1 MKPRV
6 TIREIA
12 EKAGIHFTTVSLA
25 LRNSPRLKQSTRDRV
40 QKLAKEMGY
49 TPDPMLASLNAY
61 RQTKRPVQYQ
71 AAIAWIHNW
80 PRPESLY
87 GSGEFHQYFLG
98 AVDRAKQRGYQIEE
112 FWIREPEMSINKLHR
127 ILRARNIQGALIA
140 PQPRHGAYLD
150 LKYSELSAV
159 TFGNSM
165 QPPVLDLVTNHQSHT
180 INRIL
185 QHVLSLGYRRIG
197 LCVPDDWNAKVEN
210 AWNNGMIILH
220 SEQPD
225 LPYIPPHWERWDIEE
240 TEGLQTWVEKE
251 RPDVIISHHNVYQRL
266 RKMGLNIPEDIGFIS
281 PFLIR
286 QNEEI
291 SGIYQNDFLIGQKG
305 VDMVI
310 GMLQRNEVG
319 LPESPV
325 RVLVE
330 GILNP
335 GKTLRKQTRQYA
347 KKAKPSTREKS
358 AKTKAH

>member
-1 MKPRV
+1 MRPRV

-12 EKAGIHFTTVSLA
+12 DRVGLHFTTVSLA
-25 LRNSPRLKQSTRDRV
+25 LRNSPRLKESTRLRV
-40 QKLAKEMGY
+40 QKVAEEMGY

-61 RQTKRPVQYQ
+61 RQTKRPVQFQ
-71 AAIAWIHNW
+71 ATIAWIHNW
-80 PRPESLY
+80 PSPESLY
-87 GSGEFHQYFLG
+87 GSEEFQQYFLG

-112 FWIREPEMSINKLHR
+112 FWLREPEMSISKLHR

-140 PQPRHGAYLD
+140 PQPRHGTFLD
-150 LKYSELSAV
+150 LNYSELSAV
-159 TFGNSM
+159 TFGHSM

-185 QHVLSLGYRRIG
+185 QHLLSLGYQRIG
-197 LCVPDDWNAKVEN
+197 LCVPEDWNAKVEN
-210 AWNNGMIILH
+210 AWNNAMIILR
-220 SEQPD
+220 EERPD
-225 LPYIPPHWERWDIEE
+225 LPHPQPYWERWDEVA
-240 TEGLQTWVEKE
+240 TEGLQAWLKKE
-251 RPDVIISHHNVYQRL
+251 RPDVIISHHNVYHRL
-266 RKMGLNIPEDIGFIS
+266 QKMGLKMPKDIGFIS
-281 PFLIR
+281 PFLVR

-310 GMLQRNEVG
+310 GMLQRNELG

-335 GKTLRKQTRQYA
+335 GKTVRQQAQQPVAKAEQATR
-347 KKAKPSTREKS
+347 KKAN
-358 AKTKAH
+358 KTKAR